1 MTNKKK
7 DVMFLNK
14 NSLAIAKMAAAVAE
28 DKKAKDTVILNLNKL
43 TLIADY
49 FVITSGDSEPQLKA
63 ISNFI
68 MRKLKENKIGLL
80 HYEGKPGT
88 GWILLDYGD
97 VIVHIFSREK
107 RNFYDLEYIWQEAK
121 KIRLLKRKETLK
133 EEK

>member
-1 MTNKKK
+1 
-7 DVMFLNK
+7 MFLNK
-14 NSLAIAKMAAAVAE
+14 KSLSIAKMAAAVAE
-28 DKKAKDTVILNLNKL
+28 DKKAQDTVILNLNKL

-68 MRKLKENKIGLL
+68 MRKLKENKIRLL

-107 RNFYDLEYIWQEAK
+107 RDFYDLEYIWQEAK
-121 KIRLLKRKETLK
+121 KIRLKAKKILK
-133 EEK
+133 EEKQ

>member
-1 MTNKKK
+1 
-7 DVMFLNK
+7 MFLNK
-14 NSLAIAKMAAAVAE
+14 KSLAIAKIVAAAAE

-49 FVITSGDSEPQLKA
+49 FVITTGDSEPQLKA

-68 MRKLKENKIGLL
+68 MRKLKENKIRLL

-107 RNFYDLEYIWQEAK
+107 RDFYNLEYIWQEAK
-121 KIRLLKRKETLK
+121 KIHLKRKKILK